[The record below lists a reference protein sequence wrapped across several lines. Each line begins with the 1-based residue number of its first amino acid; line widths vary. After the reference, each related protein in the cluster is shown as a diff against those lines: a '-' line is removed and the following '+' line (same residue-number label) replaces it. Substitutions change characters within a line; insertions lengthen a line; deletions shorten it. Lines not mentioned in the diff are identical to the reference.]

1 MCLSLRYT
9 DSLGRSCV
17 PETLLRTAHFRRCN
31 RTAFF
36 CCLSMFDQPSGAS
49 VVFEAPAESFV
60 KREDVKRE
68 SGLRSRLHVSR
79 LHAYFAP
86 APANALP
93 GLILTTSPS

>member
-36 CCLSMFDQPSGAS
+36 VCLSDMVDQPRGAS
-49 VVFEAPAESFV
+49 VVFEAPVECYV
-60 KREDVKRE
+60 
-68 SGLRSRLHVSR
+68 LRAAWEKSSTPSRSTYHAAR
-79 LHAYFAP
+79 AYFAP

-93 GLILTTSPS
+93 GLILTT